1 MDKQE
6 FIPGRKTTFM
16 TQKGAIPHQSV
27 IQCNFN
33 TKCSTRVEF
42 YTHFQFGKI
51 ATKSKAGG
59 QKDKILG
66 YHV

>member
-1 MDKQE
+1 
-6 FIPGRKTTFM
+6 M